1 MLTNL
6 MLSPGPC
13 LTYLMDSGGKEDV
26 LPRAAEFLFEPVYLE
41 DGVVLADLLGLFKAA
56 PTLLE
61 VFNLSYARE
70 LIDCVG
76 DLLSARKTSQYHPEG
91 IEYLEVYR
99 KWALNSDTRE
109 LSVGTP
115 SFHGVGFALQSPQ
128 EIAGCLYPEGSRV
141 EWGVSLSNPRELLHL
156 PIRVREE
163 VTLAESDFDAKAYGK
178 TIQKFKVPNGAMPLH
193 ELIQGV
199 LGELTFHG
207 SCTDVQEVV
216 SQLKKEYDKLSE
228 DPADKPSSCYD
239 FFSELYG
246 ESLKTLFETT
256 SGSSAGKIYRRLRE
270 VEDDEPV
277 QKGLSRIWTEYGEPN
292 PPRVRAEYQALAGRP
307 FRKLFRKSKKDK
319 RA

>member
-1 MLTNL
+1 MLTSL
-6 MLSPGPC
+6 TLSPGPY
-13 LTYLMDSGGKEDV
+13 LTYRMDSGGEEDV
-26 LPRAAEFLFEPVYLE
+26 LLRAAEFLFEPVYLE
-41 DGVVLADLLGLFKAA
+41 EGVVLADLLGLFKAA
-56 PTLLE
+56 PTLME

-70 LIDCVG
+70 LIDCVE
-76 DLLSARKTSQYHPEG
+76 DLLSARKPAQYHPEG

-109 LSVGTP
+109 LSVSPPT
-115 SFHGVGFALQSPQ
+115 FYGVGFALQSPQ
-128 EIAGCLYPEGSRV
+128 EVAGCLYPEGARV
-141 EWGVSLSNPRELLHL
+141 EWGLSLSNPRELLHL
-156 PIRVREE
+156 PIRVKEE

-178 TIQKFKVPNGAMPLH
+178 TILEFKAPNGSMPLH

-207 SCTDVQEVV
+207 SCTEIQEAV
-216 SQLKKEYDKLSE
+216 SLLKKEYDKLRESS
-228 DPADKPSSCYD
+228 DDKTYPSYD
-239 FFSELYG
+239 LFSELYG
-246 ESLKTLFETT
+246 ESLKALFETT

-307 FRKLFRKSKKDK
+307 FRKLFRKIKKGNC
-319 RA
+319 A